1 MRIYSHEVYIQ
12 ALENRKKFSGR
23 NRSNTENGVHPFIQG
38 PRWTPL
44 IPSIHI
50 LRIQVVSSLW
60 REIDLSNEKLHGIW
74 YLPGSGYREACEQ
87 IGVSLP

>member
-1 MRIYSHEVYIQ
+1 MVPSDTMNANSKI
-12 ALENRKKFSGR
+12 
-23 NRSNTENGVHPFIQG
+23 GVHPIIQAT
-38 PRWTPL
+38 RWTPL

-60 REIDLSNEKLHGIW
+60 REIDLTNENLDGIW
-74 YLPGSGYREACEQ
+74 HLPGSGYREACEQ